1 MLRVAVSSPRFI
13 EAFLSNK
20 TPHSIQ
26 RTDKVFLVNKTFYI
40 LKRNEIKKLTR
51 QALLAKVHLRLI
63 QSTLEYFHSC
73 MRPQQVKICISL
85 RNQKW
90 FIVH

>member
-20 TPHSIQ
+20 TPHTIQ
-26 RTDKVFLVNKTFYI
+26 RTDKVFLVNKIFYV

-63 QSTLEYFHSC
+63 QSTLEYFHAC
-73 MRPQQVKICISL
+73 MRQQKVKICISL
-85 RNQKW
+85 MKQKMAY
-90 FIVH
+90 VH